1 MMMPPPQV
9 VGVLLKKPG
18 QQTHPRLPP
27 LDPQET
33 KIKGKF
39 LYSSNFFLIFIFCI
53 HICKSIKI
61 LKAYKQNYE

>member
-1 MMMPPPQV
+1 MMPPPQV

-18 QQTHPRLPP
+18 QQSNPRLPP

-39 LYSSNFFLIFIFCI
+39 ILIFFLNLLLPNITY
-53 HICKSIKI
+53 
-61 LKAYKQNYE
+61 LQEY